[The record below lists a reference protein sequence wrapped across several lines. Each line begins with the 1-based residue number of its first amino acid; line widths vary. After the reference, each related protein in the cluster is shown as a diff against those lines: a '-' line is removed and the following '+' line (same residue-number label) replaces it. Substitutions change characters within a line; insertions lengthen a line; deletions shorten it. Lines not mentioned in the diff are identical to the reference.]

1 MKRLLLPVFCL
12 LLLAACNRKPENKSK
27 VAKVDA
33 ADNSVISK
41 DSSVPSSKVVFES
54 MEDSTTEENS
64 TGRFAPAG
72 HKKLIMDNS
81 R

>member
-1 MKRLLLPVFCL
+1 MKRLLRPVLCL
-12 LLLAACNRKPENKSK
+12 LLFAACNSKPENKSK

-41 DSSVPSSKVVFES
+41 DTSKPSSKVVFES
-54 MEDSTTEENS
+54 IADSTTEENS

-72 HKKLIMDNS
+72 HKKLVIGK
-81 R
+81 